1 MKKKIIKHKSKVTT
15 IFEVL
20 CKEYDFD
27 FVITGPDQGYF
38 IDHNN
43 IRHEFDYGTIDLNE
57 SKHIQIA
64 DDKEQSSV
72 LMKEI
77 GIPIPEEI
85 LLRDVRKYTDQDLLK
100 EIVRFSKRVGFPLI
114 CKPLNGRQGNNLIKI
129 ESKDEIV
136 NASKMI
142 IDLKDDVIIQ
152 EYLKHD
158 EVRVVV
164 LDGEIIQAYK
174 RFGPSIVGD
183 GKESVFN
190 LIEDK
195 NAYFK
200 NNGRNTIISI
210 DDPQVQMI
218 IADLGYSNGSIPEKG
233 KDIPLSFGR
242 NLSKGGEY
250 EFIENKISPKFQKVL
265 REMSLAANLRLVGF
279 DLFIRKEISLIKDKT
294 DIVFIE
300 YNGSPDMEN
309 NFYYCG
315 DYYERLL
322 AYYRKIFHAMT
333 K

>member
-20 CKEYDFD
+20 CKEYNFD
-27 FVITGPDQGYF
+27 FVIIGPDQGYF

-43 IRHEFDYGTIDLNE
+43 VKHEFDYGTIDINE
-57 SKHIQIA
+57 SKYIQIA
-64 DDKEQSSV
+64 DDKEQSSL
-72 LMKEI
+72 LMKDI

-85 LLRDVRKYTDQDLLK
+85 LLKDVRKYTDQDLLK
-100 EIVRFSKRVGFPLI
+100 EIVRFSKQVGFPLI
-114 CKPLNGRQGNNLIKI
+114 SKPLNGRQGNNLIKI

-142 IDLKDDVIIQ
+142 MDLKDDVIIQ
-152 EYLKHD
+152 EYLKHN
-158 EVRVVV
+158 EVRIVV

-183 GKESVFN
+183 DKKSIFN

-200 NNGRNTIISI
+200 NNGRNTIVSV

-218 IADLGYSNGSIPEKG
+218 IADLGYSNRSIPEKG
-233 KDIPLSFGR
+233 KGIPLSFGR

-250 EFIENKISPKFQKVL
+250 EFIENKIRPKFHKIL
-265 REMSLAANLRLVGF
+265 REMSLATNLRLVGF
-279 DLFIRKEISLIKDKT
+279 DLFIIKEIGLIKDKT

-315 DYYERLL
+315 DYYEKLMT
-322 AYYRKIFHAMT
+322 YYRKIFHAMT